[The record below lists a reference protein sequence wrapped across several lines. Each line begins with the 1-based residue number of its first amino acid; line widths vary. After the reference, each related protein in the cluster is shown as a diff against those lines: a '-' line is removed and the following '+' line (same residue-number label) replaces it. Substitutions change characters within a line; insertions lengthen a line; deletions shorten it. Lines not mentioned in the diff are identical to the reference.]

1 MPPIVKNLFLSK
13 KFVVALLT
21 GGGAVA
27 MYFGY
32 NVDPT
37 KILAILSPFLL
48 YIGAQGWADSGK
60 EQALV
65 NQATALQTQQ
75 MTQDHEVKL
84 QQMVQDH
91 EVKLE
96 SLRPPALNVSTT
108 LDSSTAAGNPQAGV
122 SILGCMVALAAGGM
136 LAIMLWACTKEQL
149 KNDVVA
155 AKTAVINCTA
165 QQLGATPGL
174 DLATLSAVVNLA
186 AAERTKCTP
195 IGGSLSWTCVKG
207 DLLAMGKTLGG
218 CAFLALVTEAAGVLT
233 TPGSNLSA
241 ATPILPGRDEFASF
255 RAQVEPGVTIM
266 YHGAASDF

>member
-21 GGGAVA
+21 AGGAVA
-27 MYFGY
+27 MYLGY

-60 EQALV
+60 EQALI
-65 NQATALQTQQ
+65 NQATSLQAQQ
-75 MTQDHEVKL
+75 MRQDHEVK
-84 QQMVQDH
+84 MEGMKIMNGSD
-91 EVKLE
+91 KLN
-96 SLRPPALNVSTT
+96 SAVAR
-108 LDSSTAAGNPQAGV
+108 DSQAGV
-122 SILGCMVALAAGGM
+122 SILGCMIALTIGGL
-136 LAIMLWACTKEQL
+136 LAFAFLACTKDQL
-149 KNDVVA
+149 KADATAV
-155 AKTAVINCTA
+155 KMAVINCTA
-165 QQLGATPGL
+165 QQIGAAPGL

-186 AAERTKCTP
+186 AVERTKCTP
-195 IGGSLSWTCVKG
+195 AGGSLSWACVKR

-218 CAFLALVTEAAGVLT
+218 CAFLALVAEAAGALT

-255 RAQVEPGVTIM
+255 RVQVEPGVTVT
-266 YHGAASDF
+266 YHGAAGDF